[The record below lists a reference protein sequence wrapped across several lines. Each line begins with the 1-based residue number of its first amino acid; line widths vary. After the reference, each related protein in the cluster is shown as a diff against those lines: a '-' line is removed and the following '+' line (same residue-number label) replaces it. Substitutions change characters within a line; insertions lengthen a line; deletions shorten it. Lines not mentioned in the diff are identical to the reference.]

1 VEGANESPSAN
12 AIVPNA
18 IISQRFLS
26 NLGPSH
32 QGATANKEI
41 DTTMS
46 KEPQQTEL
54 PRAIGWKIGG
64 GRRDFSGVDS

>member
-1 VEGANESPSAN
+1 VLKCHHPPMSN
-12 AIVPNA
+12 IVPNA
-18 IISQRFLS
+18 SISQRFLS

-46 KEPQQTEL
+46 KGT
-54 PRAIGWKIGG
+54 AT
-64 GRRDFSGVDS
+64 D